1 MMLNNNKRI
10 QKMIFLGVITV
21 TTIFV
26 LGNLDENF
34 VQAYSQK
41 QDQEATNLSSIEL
54 TGKLVVLPPS
64 QQQQSQ

>member
-1 MMLNNNKRI
+1 MN
-10 QKMIFLGVITV
+10 FLGVITV

-26 LGNLDENF
+26 LGNLYENF
-34 VQAYSQK
+34 VQVYSQK

-64 QQQQSQ
+64 QQQ

>member
-1 MMLNNNKRI
+1 MIQKMMDNNNNRI

-26 LGNLDENF
+26 LGNLHENF

-41 QDQEATNLSSIEL
+41 QDQEATNLSSIES

-64 QQQQSQ
+64 Q

>member
-1 MMLNNNKRI
+1 MMLNNNNRI

-26 LGNLDENF
+26 LGNLYENF
-34 VQAYSQK
+34 VQVYSQK

-64 QQQQSQ
+64 QQQ

>member
-1 MMLNNNKRI
+1 MLNNNNRI

-26 LGNLDENF
+26 LGNLYENF
-34 VQAYSQK
+34 VQVYSQK

-64 QQQQSQ
+64 QQQ

>member
-1 MMLNNNKRI
+1 MMLNNNNRI
-10 QKMIFLGVITV
+10 QKMNFLGVITV

-26 LGNLDENF
+26 LGNLYENF
-34 VQAYSQK
+34 VQVYSQK

-64 QQQQSQ
+64 QQQ

>member
-1 MMLNNNKRI
+1 MMDNNNNRL

-41 QDQEATNLSSIEL
+41 QDQEATNLSSMN
-54 TGKLVVLPPS
+54 
-64 QQQQSQ
+64 